1 MIHLEYKKKSNRIF
15 SEFSCHIHSVY
26 EIYYFVSGD
35 ADLMVE
41 GRILK
46 LTPHSLLIIPP
57 NVLHGIQVNSCNDYV
72 RYCLYISP
80 QDLIP
85 ERMHLL
91 TDIVPDI
98 KEPTQELLYEH
109 TEDFRLE
116 QFFYNLKQLEEQPE
130 DIRTTFEPIF
140 TETLVAQLN
149 LLCRSL
155 RPSQISHGTIEKID
169 AIVSYLNLHLTKPLT
184 LDSIADHFFLS
195 KNYLNRTFKEAI
207 GTTVI
212 EYLRYKR
219 VILARQYILSGET
232 AMNAALLSGFSDYS
246 TFYRT
251 YVKYMNTP
259 PRSDIPANP
268 KTIPVSHADAQ
279 K

>member
-1 MIHLEYKKKSNRIF
+1 MGHLEYKKKSNRIF
-15 SEFSCHIHSVY
+15 SELGCHIHSVY

-35 ADLMVE
+35 AELMVE
-41 GRILK
+41 GRIFK
-46 LTPHSLLIIPP
+46 LTPHSLLIFPP
-57 NVLHGIQVNSCNDYV
+57 NVLHGIQVNSCDDHV

-85 ERMHLL
+85 ERLHFL
-91 TDIVPDI
+91 TDIVTDTKKAP
-98 KEPTQELLYEH
+98 QELLYEH
-109 TEDFRLE
+109 TEAFRLE

-130 DIRTTFEPIF
+130 DIRATFEPIF
-140 TETLVAQLN
+140 TESLVAQIN
-149 LLCRSL
+149 LLYHTL
-155 RPSQISHGTIEKID
+155 RPSRVSHGTAGKID
-169 AIVSYLNLHLTKPLT
+169 AIVSYLNLHLTTPMT

-219 VILARQYILSGET
+219 VLLARQHILNGET
-232 AMNAALLSGFSDYS
+232 AMNAAILSGFSDYS

-251 YVKYMNTP
+251 YVKYMNISP
-259 PRSDIPANP
+259 HSDIHTSP
-268 KTIPVSHADAQ
+268 KTIVI
-279 K
+279 KR